1 VSKRLHRR
9 DSEREQKI
17 ELNFLERV
25 AKRIPKETWVLKP
38 LGDLYTRC
46 GEFEKGLQVDLNL
59 TQLCPQEPEVWYNL
73 GCSFALLERTA
84 DAIVALQKA
93 VEFGYTD
100 AEYMRKDED
109 LATIRNQPEFE
120 RLVRGLEGDGE

>member
-1 VSKRLHRR
+1 MILGYFYRTNPLLRQLGYNL
-9 DSEREQKI
+9 DP
-17 ELNFLERV
+17 
-25 AKRIPKETWVLKP
+25 AGLK
-38 LGDLYTRC
+38 
-46 GEFEKGLQVDLNL
+46 
-59 TQLCPQEPEVWYNL
+59 VWYNL